1 MNHQIP
7 CFEFHDVSFTWHGER
22 VILEHQSFTLP
33 QGAFVLIRGP
43 SGAGKSTLLRLM
55 NRLEEAETGEISYL
69 GQSLTNWNPS
79 ELRQQVA
86 YLQQIPVIPDQ
97 SVKDHFAPALL
108 FSRQPRQGKALRPGA
123 ATAAWKGE
131 NERYQA

>member
-7 CFEFHDVSFTWHGER
+7 CFEFHDVSFAWHGER
-22 VILEHQSFTLP
+22 VILERQTFTLP
-33 QGAFVLIRGP
+33 QSAFALIRGP

-55 NRLEEAETGEISYL
+55 NRLEEVETGEISYL
-69 GQSLTNWNPS
+69 GQSLTDWNPS

-97 SVKDHFAPALL
+97 SVRDILI
-108 FSRQPRQGKALRPGA
+108 QPFFFRVNRGKSKPSD
-123 ATAAWKGE
+123 
-131 NERYQA
+131 